1 MKLSES
7 LMQVSLYVGL
17 IYLGLG
23 VLYWFIRVSDTF
35 NRIANDSDK
44 MVKDLHMM
52 NQHQQAQLELQ
63 QRLLSIVL
71 EVKPEEIKLLFIP
84 ARWRPCSFR
93 NVCCMY
99 SPLSLMPQTV
109 RFRTLPEAI
118 VLNPHFKDHKRL

>member
-17 IYLGLG
+17 IFLGLG

-71 EVKPEEIKLLFIP
+71 EVKPEEIKP
-84 ARWRPCSFR
+84 TRPTK
-93 NVCCMY
+93 N
-99 SPLSLMPQTV
+99 LHDTLTV
-109 RFRTLPEAI
+109 KL
-118 VLNPHFKDHKRL
+118 